1 MLYKINIKDP
11 MRLTP
16 IHIARDGLSFPKT
29 CKARLTARPHT
40 FLDNVRPSLAIYI
53 GIRHIGCR
61 IFTMYFLTILY
72 FFLVLNLMCHFPCF
86 WQYT

>member
-1 MLYKINIKDP
+1 

-40 FLDNVRPSLAIYI
+40 FLYNVRPSLAIYI

-61 IFTMYFLTILY
+61 IFTMYK
-72 FFLVLNLMCHFPCF
+72 
-86 WQYT
+86 

>member
-61 IFTMYFLTILY
+61 IFTMYY
-72 FFLVLNLMCHFPCF
+72 ACAVSYDVC
-86 WQYT
+86 

>member
-1 MLYKINIKDP
+1 

-61 IFTMYFLTILY
+61 IFTMSIYFLCSMLCALSSNPGMHY
-72 FFLVLNLMCHFPCF
+72 QY
-86 WQYT
+86 WQMISENP

>member
-1 MLYKINIKDP
+1 MLYKINIKHP
-11 MRLTP
+11 MRLIP

-61 IFTMYFLTILY
+61 IFTMHI
-72 FFLVLNLMCHFPCF
+72 P
-86 WQYT
+86 QPPPP